1 MDSLARHFCMKL
13 LKVGH
18 TQAQLQPAGGG
29 FLRCGM
35 QSEGNFSRSKLAPV
49 WLLELEWQAD
59 HVSVEQNRAIH
70 ICNELDDV
78 TELGCHETPQ
88 VLLARRILPRRQPS
102 WRVRNLISLLA
113 TGPASWIS
121 DA

>member
-18 TQAQLQPAGGG
+18 TQAQLQPASGV

-49 WLLELEWQAD
+49 WRLELEWQAD
-59 HVSVEQNRAIH
+59 DVSVKQDRAIH

-78 TELGCHETPQ
+78 AELGCHKHLRSFWHGGFYHA
-88 VLLARRILPRRQPS
+88 VNHL
-102 WRVRNLISLLA
+102 
-113 TGPASWIS
+113 GASKL
-121 DA
+121 